1 MNPLDPAAPPRV
13 VPSSAEVARRAGVSR
28 TTVSFVLNDV
38 RDRGISEATRERVLA
53 VAREIGYEPHAAAR
67 MLAGGATGTVA
78 LVVPRMAH
86 LSVDAFL
93 SQLVASINAECHRH
107 GLALLIESTEDEGR
121 EPGGFLR
128 LVRSRRIDG
137 LIVANLRT
145 QEIAHL
151 QQLRAGGVP
160 LVVFGCQLPE
170 AEGFHTMGDDTWQSA
185 RLAVD
190 HLLDL
195 GHRQVAFVN
204 YAQPE
209 FHNVNQRERG
219 WRAALQARGIEPDA
233 AWLAHAD
240 ISAESG
246 YLATRRLLA
255 RGVPFT
261 ALFAGNDTIA
271 FGALRALREAGRRVP
286 QDVAVVGYDDIPLAP
301 YADPP
306 LSSVRTD
313 PAVHG
318 RQAVQTLLA
327 QLRPGSGVVDAVPAP
342 VLVVRA
348 SCGAAPRR

>member
-1 MNPLDPAAPPRV
+1 
-13 VPSSAEVARRAGVSR
+13 
-28 TTVSFVLNDV
+28 
-38 RDRGISEATRERVLA
+38 
-53 VAREIGYEPHAAAR
+53 
-67 MLAGGATGTVA
+67 VA

-128 LVRSRRIDG
+128 LVRGRRIDG

-145 QEIAHL
+145 AEMAHL
-151 QQLRAGGVP
+151 QQLRASGVP
-160 LVVFGCQLPE
+160 LVVFGCQLPD
-170 AEGFHTMGDDTWQSA
+170 AEGFHTMGDDTWRSA

-313 PAVHG
+313 PAAHG

-327 QLRPGSGVVDAVPAP
+327 QLRPGTGVVDAVPAP

-348 SCGAAPRR
+348 SCGAAPQR